1 MPVDI
6 LALPFVAE
14 DTVPSVE
21 LEFAGNCNCL
31 LHGNL
36 QKRKDA
42 GAPPL
47 APASTIPRPPQPG
60 MSQISLERSDFGS
73 LFIVGI
79 FQRIQKKFPGGFAPC
94 GEFKT
99 EMTVK
104 REKKN

>member
-1 MPVDI
+1 
-6 LALPFVAE
+6 
-14 DTVPSVE
+14 
-21 LEFAGNCNCL
+21 
-31 LHGNL
+31 
-36 QKRKDA
+36 
-42 GAPPL
+42 
-47 APASTIPRPPQPG
+47 